1 MTRVH
6 LDFETYSEADIKT
19 VGGVKYVEDPTTEI
33 LCLAYKVDDGP
44 TKLIDLPTL
53 QIVDEANTVGADV
66 SNEWSE
72 LESLASNDKAL
83 FVAHNAAFEQDV
95 WRHLMRYL
103 AMPPIPIE
111 RWVCTMA
118 KALAHG
124 LPGSLDGVSK
134 ALHLEARKDL
144 DGKKIMLQCSKP
156 RKVTKTNKELRYTP
170 ENSPEMFFKL
180 YEYCKQDVE
189 VEYQVD
195 KCLRDLSPRE
205 KLIWNMDQRINQE
218 GVLIDIPVIQKAIQ
232 FIEIQKADDLMDFS
246 MATGGE
252 LESPGQTKALLPW
265 LNAQGLD
272 LRNLQKATLEAVI
285 ESGTLP
291 PDLQDVL
298 ELRSSATKSSLAKYY
313 KMMEMESDGKLRAML
328 RYHGAHTGRWTGSG
342 VQLQN
347 LVRPMVD
354 IPNTIENLIAMDF
367 EMFRWT
373 YGNVNMALSSIVR
386 GAIVPPRGYRFLIA
400 DFSQIESRV
409 LAWLVGAF
417 RKLQVFRDRVDVYCY
432 NAERI
437 YGYPVTPDMKA
448 ERQTGKVSELALGYQ
463 GGIGA
468 YVKMASQS
476 RVDLMKVFGPI
487 WDSASQEEKDNAMFS
502 DLLYRKKTEYPARK
516 EVALVSD
523 VIKQR
528 WRAANPEIV
537 KFWADLEITS
547 IEAVKT
553 KVPVKCGRVTW
564 FVHDRFLYC
573 KLPSGR
579 CMAYP
584 YPEVKRD
591 GKGKEKL
598 SYVGS
603 KGKEYV
609 YGGKLAENITQAV
622 SRDLLADAMLRV
634 EQNYPICLH
643 VHDEMISQMPIGSGS
658 LEEFYQLMSMLE
670 PWAEGIPIDV
680 SGSEGFRYG
689 K

>member
-19 VGGVKYVEDPTTEI
+19 VGGVKYVEDPSTEI
-33 LCLAYKVDDGP
+33 LCLAYKVDEGP
-44 TKLIDLPTL
+44 TELIDARTFS
-53 QIVDEANTVGADV
+53 IVDEAYTVGADV
-66 SNEWSE
+66 SGEWTE
-72 LESLASNDKAL
+72 LQELAADPEVI
-83 FVAHNAAFEQDV
+83 FVAHFAQFEQDV
-95 WRHLMRYL
+95 WRVHMEPLGFS
-103 AMPPIPIE
+103 PITIA
-111 RWVCTMA
+111 RWICTSA

-134 ALHLEARKDL
+134 ALHLAERKDL
-144 DGKKIMLQCSKP
+144 DGKKVMLQLSKP
-156 RKVTKTNKELRYTP
+156 RKITKTNKERRYTP
-170 ENSPEMFFKL
+170 ENSPELFKVL
-180 YEYCKQDVE
+180 GDYCKQDVNT
-189 VEYQVD
+189 EYSVD
-195 KCLRDLSPRE
+195 KNLRDLSPRE

-252 LESPGQTKALLPW
+252 LETPSQTKALLPW
-265 LNAQGLD
+265 LNAQGLE
-272 LRNLQKATLEAVI
+272 LRNLQKATLESVI

-291 PDLQDVL
+291 AELQEVL

-313 KMMEMESDGKLRAML
+313 KMMEMECDGKLRAML
-328 RYHGAHTGRWTGSG
+328 RYYGAHTGRWTGSG

-354 IPNTIENLIAMDF
+354 IPNTIENLIALDF

-386 GAIVPPRGYRFLIA
+386 GVIVPPRGYRFLIA

-409 LAWLVGAF
+409 LAWLVGAEK
-417 RKLQVFRDRVDVYCY
+417 KLQVFRDRVDVYCY
-432 NAERI
+432 NAEQI
-437 YGYPVTPDMKA
+437 YGYPVTPSMKP

-476 RVDLMKVFGPI
+476 RVDLMKVYEPI
-487 WDSASQEEKDNAMFS
+487 WASTSHEEREKALFSA
-502 DLLYRKKTEYPARK
+502 LLYRKKTGFPARK

-528 WRAANPEIV
+528 WRANNPEIV
-537 KFWADLEITS
+537 SFWAELERTS
-547 IEAVKT
+547 IEAVEIRA
-553 KVPVKCGRVTW
+553 PVRCGKLTW
-564 FVHDRFLYC
+564 FVNDRFLYC

-584 YPEVKRD
+584 YPEIKLD
-591 GKGKEKL
+591 GKKNKKL

-603 KGKEYV
+603 KGREYV

-634 EQNYPICLH
+634 EQTYPICLH
-643 VHDEMISQMPIGSGS
+643 VHDEMISQMPVGSGS